1 MPLGYDIL
9 KVAGKVMFILAVSYL
24 GASLLLTQ
32 RCWWAFFFLAGA
44 ALWSDCDASRRSTHI
59 FRRKAQRNNGEGVG
73 CCCMVHIKGLCI
85 CVCVV
90 YSIEFGPL
98 EHANDTA
105 ATM

>member
-1 MPLGYDIL
+1 MRPEDPLTFLEEKLREIMEKGLDAVVWYIL
-9 KVAGKVMFILAVSYL
+9 K
-24 GASLLLTQ
+24 
-32 RCWWAFFFLAGA
+32 
-44 ALWSDCDASRRSTHI
+44 DC
-59 FRRKAQRNNGEGVG
+59 VY
-73 CCCMVHIKGLCI
+73 V